1 MIHLDSSF
9 LIDLLRETHR
19 GRPGGA
25 LDFVEGL
32 DATEVLAVSVHV
44 VCELMAG
51 VELSRKPHK
60 EIAELD
66 ALLSGVLIVYPD
78 HRFAP
83 LYGRLLAAL
92 QRSGRAGS
100 AMDLLIATA
109 AVVDDAPLVTRNVA
123 ISPACPAFACSSTEI
138 TEKELEG
145 TGRTEGTEQGSSGSG
160 AGARRGVGPRAV

>member
-25 LDFVEGL
+25 LEFIEGL
-32 DATEVLAVSVHV
+32 EGSDVLAVSVHV

-51 VELSRKPHK
+51 VELSRRPQK
-60 EIAELD
+60 EMADLD
-66 ALLSGVLIVYPD
+66 ALLSGLLIVYPD

-83 LYGRLLAAL
+83 LYGRLLVSL

-109 AVVDDAPLVTRNVA
+109 AVLD
-123 ISPACPAFACSSTEI
+123 E
-138 TEKELEG
+138 
-145 TGRTEGTEQGSSGSG
+145 
-160 AGARRGVGPRAV
+160 RRW